1 MFILHLSW
9 VFSLLPSEQIRVA
22 NQTNVIPYFDQI
34 TISVCASV
42 AEREASLPA
51 LNKELISGN
60 IHWYQNI
67 LKHRLYFLFYFW
79 KQKRSLANEHLFS

>member
-34 TISVCASV
+34 TISVYASV
-42 AEREASLPA
+42 AERASLPA

-60 IHWYQNI
+60 IHLDQNI
-67 LKHRLYFLFYFW
+67 LKHRLNFLFYFW
-79 KQKRSLANEHLFS
+79 KQKGSLANEHLFS